1 MFQKDF
7 ADLLARLGFLTA
19 ALKQTLYDELTQRG
33 ITSVCDDDIEMCCEM
48 FDNGE
53 GFVIAAEARFDPRK
67 RTLSLIE
74 QDDEF
79 NYCGTDDFDILCR
92 EHADSAIAVFRWFA
106 TIFSG
111 LDGGAYRIVD
121 GCVTKKR

>member
-1 MFQKDF
+1 MFRKDF
-7 ADLLARLGFLTA
+7 TDFLSRLGFLTTV
-19 ALKQTLYDELTQRG
+19 LKQSLYDELTQRG

-67 RTLSLIE
+67 RELSLIE
-74 QDDEF
+74 QDEDF
-79 NYCGTDDFDILCR
+79 TYCGTEDFDVICLER
-92 EHADSAIAVFRWFA
+92 ADSAIAVFRWFA

-111 LDGGAYRIVD
+111 LDSGMYRIVD
-121 GCVTKKR
+121 GRVTKKR